1 MPEFSTLRM
10 MASCAAAAMLAGCAS
25 KQPPAAPTPEV
36 GVVTLQPESA
46 TLTTELPGRVAAVET
61 SEVRP
66 QVNGIVQRSLFKE
79 GSLVRQGQ
87 LLYEI
92 QDAPYRAALGT
103 ALGNLATAQASIR
116 ASQLQAERYHRLLAI
131 KGVSQQDVD
140 NADATAAQ
148 ARATV
153 EARRADVQAA
163 RVNLDF
169 TQIRAPISGRIGR
182 SLITVGALAQT
193 GQASPLATIQRMD
206 KVYVDVTEPAA
217 DLLDM
222 RAAIH
227 AGNLTRDAPDVA
239 QVELVLPNGKTYPI
253 QGRLEFS
260 EVTVDPSSGSVTVRA
275 TFPNPD
281 GTLLP
286 GLYVRAR
293 LIEGVRKQALLAP
306 QQGVTR
312 NERGQSVA
320 LVVGAGNKVEQR
332 TITTAQAIGNKWIVT
347 DGLKPGDRI
356 ITEGQLNVKPGQ
368 VVTPKPPQQ
377 MAGGGGNAPAD
388 QAGM

>member
-1 MPEFSTLRM
+1 
-10 MASCAAAAMLAGCAS
+10 
-25 KQPPAAPTPEV
+25 
-36 GVVTLQPESA
+36 
-46 TLTTELPGRVAAVET
+46 
-61 SEVRP
+61 
-66 QVNGIVQRSLFKE
+66 
-79 GSLVRQGQ
+79 
-87 LLYEI
+87 
-92 QDAPYRAALGT
+92 
-103 ALGNLATAQASIR
+103 
-116 ASQLQAERYHRLLAI
+116 
-131 KGVSQQDVD
+131 
-140 NADATAAQ
+140 
-148 ARATV
+148 
-153 EARRADVQAA
+153 
-163 RVNLDF
+163 
-169 TQIRAPISGRIGR
+169 
-182 SLITVGALAQT
+182 
-193 GQASPLATIQRMD
+193 
-206 KVYVDVTEPAA
+206 
-217 DLLDM
+217 M